1 MDRLT
6 AIKVFLEAAH
16 TRSFTATA
24 DHLSI
29 SRPMVTRYIGLM
41 ENWLNARLFH
51 RTTRYITL
59 TEAGEKAQQ
68 YCEQLLMLSEELE
81 DALSNQQNEL
91 QGTLRLTSSIS
102 FGATHLMKAINEFQ
116 QHYPKLNI
124 FLNLSEDSLNLVEQ
138 GIDLAIRI
146 SNNPDPI
153 LISRPLGKCHSVLV
167 ASAQYIAQCGKPKSP
182 DELLQHRYLAH
193 SKLNRVELRL
203 HQGEQQ
209 AHLSLTNR
217 LSANDANALLNAVLN
232 NAGIAMLPGYLTNEL
247 IERGELC
254 VILPDWELPVLT
266 IYGLYSSR
274 DKLPRQTRLF
284 LDFLVEQFKDK
295 NW

>member
-24 DHLSI
+24 EHLSI

-68 YCEQLLMLSEELE
+68 YCEQLLTLSEELE

-153 LISRPLGKCHSVLV
+153 LISRPLGKCHSILV
-167 ASAQYIAQCGKPKSP
+167 ASTQYIAQYGKPKSP

-193 SKLNRVELRL
+193 SKLNRAELRL

-232 NAGIAMLPGYLTNEL
+232 NAGIAMLPRYLTNEL